1 MALALVRLIAQPTP
15 ERTDAVRQAARSVD
29 VEGMLDLLAPQRLV
43 PTLGGPLLEAAQPE
57 LPAHVVERI
66 QAARLRARTRGLLHH
81 DLTRRLTVALS
92 ERGIPVAPLK
102 GAELAEAV
110 YGDIGARQSSDID
123 LLVPLAELDRAVE
136 VAESHGWREPELLRA
151 AGRPRL
157 HRELF
162 HATLPPLE
170 LHWRVHWYED
180 SFAGAAL
187 ARARASDEGWL
198 RLQPADEVAFLLLF
212 LARDG
217 FAGLRQTV
225 DVAAWWAALG
235 EGETT
240 PARVRAVANAHPRL
254 KRALMAAASHV
265 ENVAALP
272 PGSLARRPGG
282 LSRRQ
287 HAALRLANPWLSGSR
302 EQIRA
307 DVSLV
312 DGLLGP
318 RHGVRGFIGRQVL
331 PPRWVL
337 LRRQPKLQRA
347 SRARVG
353 AARVGHAARVLG
365 RYALASRA
373 LITGPRSSRRVP

>member
-15 ERTDAVRQAARSVD
+15 ERTDAVRRAARSVD
-29 VEGMLDLLAPQRLV
+29 VDRVLDLLAAQRLV
-43 PTLGGPLLEAAQPE
+43 PTLGGPLLEAAEPD
-57 LPAHVVERI
+57 LPGHVVEQIRT
-66 QAARLRARTRGLLHH
+66 ARLRARTRGLLHH
-81 DLTRRLTVALS
+81 DLTRRLTAALS
-92 ERGIPVAPLK
+92 ERGIPVVPLK
-102 GAELAEAV
+102 GAELADTV

-136 VAESHGWREPELLRA
+136 LAEAQGWREPDLLRA

-180 SFAGAAL
+180 KFAAAAL
-187 ARARASDEGWL
+187 ARARATDDGWL
-198 RLQPADEVAFLLLF
+198 RLEPADEIVFLLLF

-225 DVAAWWAALG
+225 DVAAWWATFG
-235 EGETT
+235 EADATG
-240 PARVRAVANAHPRL
+240 AAVRRATNAHPKL
-254 KRALMAAASHV
+254 ARALTAAGRHV
-265 ENVAALP
+265 EEIAALP
-272 PGSLARRPGG
+272 SGSIAGRSRR

-287 HAALRLANPWLSGSR
+287 RAALRLANPWLTGSR
-302 EQIRA
+302 AQVMA

-318 RHGVRGFIGRQVL
+318 RRGVRGFISRQVL

-337 LRRQPKLQRA
+337 LRRQPRLQRA

-373 LITGPRSSRRVP
+373 LITGPRS